1 MLADVS
7 NDAQEERSS
16 QPDGLPPRSSVQRHQ
31 GHSQLHVQGRSQR
44 QPGDRVEIFLRF
56 SVFTNHIDLN
66 RNEIYQTIKNVI
78 VLNFMLVLLH

>member
-44 QPGDRVEIFLRF
+44 QPGDQLKF
-56 SVFTNHIDLN
+56 STILSFYKPFIDLN
-66 RNEIYQTIKNVI
+66 RTEIFQTIK
-78 VLNFMLVLLH
+78 M